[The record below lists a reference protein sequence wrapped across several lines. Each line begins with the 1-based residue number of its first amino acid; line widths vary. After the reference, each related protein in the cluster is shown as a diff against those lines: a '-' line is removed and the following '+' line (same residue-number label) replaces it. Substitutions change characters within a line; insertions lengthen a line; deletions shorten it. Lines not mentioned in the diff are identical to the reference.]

1 MEFYRQTTEY
11 TCAACSLLMVL
22 NHFKPDYK
30 LNREN
35 EFKIWRETANLPTR
49 APSIYGLSVLAKK
62 EGLNVS
68 LVLEEMEYDYP
79 DYRFKGYTKKEIDEA
94 KFMSKTHAREAR
106 EANIKIEHRDVNID
120 EIKKLL
126 TDGKIL
132 MLRVN
137 AGIFRDTR
145 STSKYLVFYKISSDE
160 HFTVLDPF
168 KGTLTIDEK
177 DLEQALETLHT
188 KKKRDRRMIV
198 FS

>member
-1 MEFYRQTTEY
+1 MQFYRQTTEY

-22 NHFKPDYK
+22 NHFDKDFK
-30 LNREN
+30 LIRDN
-35 EFKIWRETANLPTR
+35 EFKIWRDSANLPTR
-49 APSIYGLSVLAKK
+49 APSIYGLAIIAKK
-62 EGLNVS
+62 ANLNVS

-94 KFMSKTHAREAR
+94 KFMSKIYAKEAR
-106 EANIKIEHRDVNID
+106 DINIKIEHRDVNIN
-120 EIKKLL
+120 EIKSLL
-126 TDGKIL
+126 SDGKIL

-145 STSKYLVFYKISSDE
+145 STSKYLVFYKMSKE
-160 HFTVLDPF
+160 NHFTVLDPL
-168 KGTLTIDEK
+168 KGTLTIDDN

-198 FS
+198 FG